1 MRRTG
6 KRSGGGRRRELESGE
21 EKLFRGGLPYCH
33 IAAGQRGQMKGGE
46 EGEERGGKCRIRKG
60 GRGEGCGRH
69 MYCKPV

>member
-1 MRRTG
+1 MEEEGGESWKVERRNYFG
-6 KRSGGGRRRELESGE
+6 
-21 EKLFRGGLPYCH
+21 GGLPYCH

-46 EGEERGGKCRIRKG
+46 EGEERGGKGRRRKG